1 MCLGGAGG
9 GRDGDRVA
17 VRARRGGYPLV
28 KIPAKAE
35 FPRIAP
41 WHSPLKTPPFAPA
54 LPRPLLPTTTFPQ
67 PPRSLCQASAP
78 LVPPRAPTMTTQQS
92 QNLPTGPD
100 YAEQKAE
107 KADTLPQPASS
118 KESHSTIVDTAQLW
132 TSPGTV
138 FTTRHLMTDVDPV
151 QSTFPLAAYCF
162 MTGFM

>member
-1 MCLGGAGG
+1 
-9 GRDGDRVA
+9 
-17 VRARRGGYPLV
+17 
-28 KIPAKAE
+28 
-35 FPRIAP
+35 
-41 WHSPLKTPPFAPA
+41 
-54 LPRPLLPTTTFPQ
+54 
-67 PPRSLCQASAP
+67 
-78 LVPPRAPTMTTQQS
+78 MTTQQS

-107 KADTLPQPASS
+107 KAETLPQPASS